1 MFKKSIFKKSILV
14 GAILSLLAVP
24 FAMGTSVKAEESS
37 VLESIKVMSYNIHHG
52 VGADGRLDL
61 KRIGDVIKNSNA
73 DVIGLQELDNNWDR
87 SNYVDQAKWLA
98 NYLGME
104 YVYGPNLIIGNTQ
117 YGNAVLSKYPIVS
130 SENHFL
136 SGGSER
142 RGLLETVVDFK
153 GTQFRFF
160 NTHID
165 YLSEGVKTQQIKEVL
180 EWGGKNE
187 GPAIFVGDYNSKPDT
202 APIQPMMQAYNDVFG
217 LLGQNEDFTDPL
229 PNPEKRIDYVFASKN
244 IGIKD
249 AEVLQTD
256 VHLVASD
263 HLPIIADLMFG
274 STEIQG
280 KILNS
285 ITAPAPVKAAIGT
298 AKTAAAL
305 GLPTKVTLVTDVRN
319 VTGSVNWDLN
329 SASYDPTATT
339 AQTFTVTGEVIL
351 PLAVTN
357 PNSVPL
363 TTSISVSTK
372 PAELVAH
379 WKFDEGSGTTVG
391 DSSGKGNIGTLVNNP
406 TWTDSGKGGA
416 LAFSGGS
423 RAEFNSSATLNKT
436 GDESVSLWFKTSQPA
451 TVTTSIFRNSNR
463 FTALQLAGGQA
474 RVAYWPN
481 ASSSYKAL
489 YFPWTYSDSK
499 WHHYVASYDQLT
511 GLKIYVDGNLVASNT
526 TNLGPLPTVTNKIV
540 LGANE
545 SGGEAYKGLL
555 DDVRVFDLPLTQ
567 DEVRQLSDLQPPTT
581 TDNAPSGWVNQD
593 VNVTL
598 SASDNESGVANTY
611 YTVDD
616 SAEQTGTTVVLS
628 EEGVQKLVYW
638 SVDKAGNVEQAHTV
652 SVSIDKKAPSI
663 AVTVPGDNSI
673 YEGSGDL
680 TPQIKLTD
688 NLSGVDIS
696 KTTVKLD
703 SHSYQI
709 GTTIPLY
716 TLPLGQHT
724 LVVSSSDL
732 AGNQVSKTVQFTTAT
747 RIDSLKALV
756 KRFVDTKWID
766 NAGIAD
772 SLQDKLANN
781 DLKSFVSEVKAQSG
795 KHISSEAATYL
806 LRDAQYVLSQK

>member
-1 MFKKSIFKKSILV
+1 
-14 GAILSLLAVP
+14 
-24 FAMGTSVKAEESS
+24 MGTSVKAEESS

-489 YFPWTYSDSK
+489 YFPWTYSDNK

-628 EEGVQKLVYW
+628 EEGVHKLVYW

-663 AVTVPGDNSI
+663 VVTVPGDNSI

-688 NLSGVDIS
+688 NLSGVDTS

-747 RIDSLKALV
+747 SIDSLKALV